1 MQNRVMDH
9 EGSPVFPAVSAI
21 ETSPGQIRGGVIS
34 ALILGV
40 GLATA
45 LGGGLGYASLRKDIT
60 VTVAGH
66 SVHRTTYKRTVAQA
80 LEEAGVTPAP
90 TDEVLPPLHARVTE
104 GMTVLVRA
112 AVPVVLVADG
122 QHVVLESAAATVGD
136 LLGRHGI
143 VLDETDKVYPD
154 LDTPLARGMTIR
166 VVRIEHRVVAEQQ
179 RIPYDVHASQD
190 PAAPRG
196 MLHVIHPGR
205 RGLKERLYKIT
216 VADGAV
222 VGKELVG
229 ERLIRTPLDRVVI
242 VGTLVRIAAQ
252 GPFAGREYFDM
263 VATAYSP
270 YCCRGVDDITST
282 GMKAGYG
289 VVAVDPTV
297 IRLGSRLYVEGYG
310 YAIAGDVGG
319 RIKGLRID
327 LGFNTKREALVYG
340 IRPVRVYVIE
350 ARQ

>member
-1 MQNRVMDH
+1 MDD
-9 EGSPVFPAVSAI
+9 EGSSVFPVLSAV
-21 ETSPGQIRGGVIS
+21 ETAPGRIRGGVIS
-34 ALILGV
+34 ALILGG
-40 GLATA
+40 GLAA
-45 LGGGLGYASLRKDIT
+45 AIAGGLGHAYLRKDIT
-60 VTVAGH
+60 VTAAGR
-66 SVHRTTYKRTVAQA
+66 SMHRTTYTQTVAQA

-90 TDEVLPPLHARVTE
+90 TDEVFPPLHARVTE
-104 GMTVLVRA
+104 GMTLVVRA
-112 AVPVVLVADG
+112 ALPVMLVADG

-136 LLGRHGI
+136 LLGRRGI

-154 LDTPLARGMTIR
+154 LDIPLARGMTIR

-179 RIPYDVHASQD
+179 RIPFDVRASQD
-190 PAAPRG
+190 PGAPRG

-205 RGLKERLYKIT
+205 SGLKERLYTIT

-229 ERLIRTPLDRVVI
+229 ERLIRTPLDRVVT
-242 VGTLVRIAAQ
+242 VGTLVRLAVQ
-252 GPFAGREYFDM
+252 GPFAGREYLDM

-270 YCCRGVDDITST
+270 YCCWGVDDITST

-350 ARQ
+350 TK